1 MQWWFRRM
9 SEIEIFVKH
18 FKILSNE
25 LLNVNKLNIFL
36 YLQRAQDCSWDYS
49 LLDMKF
55 SFLKWSQKLTKKS
68 HQILRSSCCTR
79 MQFEEGYKKLRNVSL
94 GRNSRLIFISCRG
107 NWSRNEM
114 FFIAFLCFMRD
125 SIGNNFSNVIP
136 SETLFRLPY
145 VRHYCAMLYNND
157 GDNISNRN
165 STSDVFSSMK
175 S

>member
-1 MQWWFRRM
+1 
-9 SEIEIFVKH
+9 
-18 FKILSNE
+18 
-25 LLNVNKLNIFL
+25 
-36 YLQRAQDCSWDYS
+36 
-49 LLDMKF
+49 
-55 SFLKWSQKLTKKS
+55 
-68 HQILRSSCCTR
+68 
-79 MQFEEGYKKLRNVSL
+79 
-94 GRNSRLIFISCRG
+94 
-107 NWSRNEM
+107 M

-136 SETLFRLPY
+136 SETLFRLSY